1 MTTQR
6 PSTLAASDQTVSAF
20 ATFFSKAWAL
30 RQVDT
35 PLWTRETLHQ
45 EDRGE
50 WA

>member
-1 MTTQR
+1 VTTKR

-20 ATFFSKAWAL
+20 ATFFPTGWAL

-35 PLWTRETLHQ
+35 PLWIRETLHQ
-45 EDRGE
+45 EDLGE